1 MKKADMMEALDA
13 AGVEYADDIKLRELK
28 DLVRAMELMT
38 DDEPSSPAKARGG
51 RVMVMCTVNN
61 VWTSERKLVHLER
74 AEISAADRALLG
86 DKVVEV

>member
-1 MKKADMMEALDA
+1 MMEALDA

-38 DDEPSSPAKARGG
+38 DEPSPPPKATGG
-51 RVMVMCTVNN
+51 RVMVMCLVNN
-61 VWTSERKLVHLER
+61 IWTSERKLVHLER
-74 AEISAADRALLG
+74 AEISVEDRALLG